1 VVDQIPLHKS
11 EQYPLPAMNLEE
23 SSLEGTREVYLTIL
37 RNMGLDD
44 EALKVHGLLFD
55 DGDLLT
61 DSLKEKASVRNF
73 IADINIMLI
82 VVRE

>member
-1 VVDQIPLHKS
+1 
-11 EQYPLPAMNLEE
+11 
-23 SSLEGTREVYLTIL
+23 
-37 RNMGLDD
+37 MGLDD
-44 EALKVHGLLFD
+44 EALKAHGLLFD

-82 VVRE
+82 VARE